1 MQINIQREELLKPL
15 SLVAGAV
22 ERRQTL
28 PILANILIELKGKE
42 LKLTGT
48 DLEIEVIVQ
57 TKVKPGEDGA
67 ATIPARKLLDI
78 CRTLPADTKI
88 DLKLDNGKVIIKA
101 GRSRFT
107 LATLPTTDFP
117 NLEKTEWDQT
127 FTLPQGVFKR
137 LLARTQFCMAQQDV
151 RYYLNGLLLE
161 LENKQ
166 ARAVA
171 TDGHRMAMSDIKL
184 KQAMKETKQAIIP
197 RKGVLEISRLLD
209 DSDDDIEVRLSPN
222 HLQLAAGDLVFT
234 TKLIDGRF
242 PDYTKVVPVKQT
254 KKLKIDRDNFKEAL
268 TRVAILSNEK
278 YRGVRF
284 NLSNGN
290 LKITA
295 HNPEQEEAQE
305 ELTVDYEG
313 DELEIGFNV
322 NYIIDAVS
330 ALSVGTIEIS
340 LDDAN
345 SSCVIANPEAT
356 HTQYIVMPMRL

>member
-1 MQINIQREELLKPL
+1 MQINIQREGLLKPL

-28 PILANILIELKGKE
+28 PILANVLIELKGKE

-48 DLEIEVIVQ
+48 DLEIEVV
-57 TKVKPGEDGA
+57 THTDVKPGENGA
-67 ATIPARKLLDI
+67 ITIPARKLLDI
-78 CRTLPADTKI
+78 CRTLSADTKI
-88 DLKLDNGKVIIKA
+88 DLRLDKGKVIIKA

-117 NLEKTEWDQT
+117 NLETTEWEQT
-127 FTLPQGVFKR
+127 FTLPQGVFKG

-166 ARAVA
+166 VRAVA

-184 KQAMKETKQAIIP
+184 KQTVEETKQVIIP
-197 RKGVLEISRLLD
+197 RKGVQEISRLLED
-209 DSDDDIEVRLSPN
+209 NDNNIEVRLSPN
-222 HLQLAAGDLVFT
+222 HLQLVTGDLVFT

-242 PDYTKVVPVKQT
+242 PDYNKVIPIKQT
-254 KKLKIDRDNFKEAL
+254 KKLKIDRDNLKEAL

-284 NLSNGN
+284 NLSDGS

-305 ELTVDYEG
+305 ELTVDYKGE
-313 DELEIGFNV
+313 ELEIGFNV

-330 ALSVGTIEIS
+330 ALNEGIIEIS
-340 LDDAN
+340 LEDAN
-345 SSCVIANPEAT
+345 SSCVIVNPEAT